1 MLIGLAIVAVPERL
15 AQAQQLS
22 AQLNNAPI
30 AVDQDRNGGHY
41 HGLNHDRA
49 LILANTQHDGESAW
63 TVILEDDSEPVP
75 DFMQQLPAALNACPT
90 SAASLY
96 LGTQRMPRRHKPVE
110 LALKEDAHWVL
121 SDTLLHGVCFA
132 IRTDLLHPLLTTV
145 ENIHGMDADA
155 RYGHGLRRMG
165 GYQVAHTV
173 SSLVDHSDGPP
184 VITKAANGNP
194 RTRSARKALRVGG
207 RQVWDSSYITM

>member
-1 MLIGLAIVAVPERL
+1 MLISLAVVAVPERIDQ
-15 AQAQQLS
+15 AQALS
-22 AQLNNAPI
+22 AQLGGAPI
-30 AVDQDRNGGHY
+30 AVDEDRNGGRY

-49 LILANTQHDGESAW
+49 LILANTVEDSDW
-63 TVILEDDSEPVP
+63 LVCVEDDALPIP
-75 DFMQQLPAALNACPT
+75 GFMEQLPAALNACPT

-96 LGTQRMPRRHKPVE
+96 LGEQRMPRRRKPVE
-110 LALKEDAHWVL
+110 RALTEDAHWVL

-132 IRTDLLHPLLTTV
+132 IRTDLLHQLLTTV

-165 GYQVAHTV
+165 GYQVAHTT

-184 VITKAANGNP
+184 VITRCANGTA
-194 RTRSARKALRVGG
+194 RVRGVRKALLVGG
-207 RQVWDSSYITM
+207 RQRWDSSYTSM